1 MKILFIIFV
10 FFFFLEG
17 INGQVEN
24 TGAKNENP
32 AGSFFYDYLNFKSD
46 ETGQTR
52 VDVYIQVPYTEVQF
66 VKSET
71 GFSGGYRVTVSVF
84 DEDKEKLIVEK
95 MWNEKI
101 ETENFDQTN
110 SSKNFNLSRRSFN
123 LIPGDYVFRTAV
135 EDRDSRKTNV
145 SESSFKVRDL
155 SDDVSVS
162 DVMMIASKSVVN
174 GSNKILPNVSK
185 NVMNQKEGIPLFY
198 EIYSDTT
205 IPIRID
211 YSILDDKK
219 EVIFKKT
226 DGREISKGN
235 NQIFYTIIDSTIS
248 LGNYI
253 ISVSI
258 KNIKNN
264 NLAEVNKSFISRW
277 IGFPVIVKNLE
288 EAVEQLTYIASSE
301 EIDYIENGETEEEKI
316 NRYLDFWKKK
326 DPSPSTEENQ
336 VFNEYYRRVAYANA
350 NFSHYVDG
358 WKTDRG
364 MVFIIL
370 GAPNNVDRHPFDYNS
385 KPYEVWEYY
394 ELNKQFVFVDQ
405 TGFGDYRLI
414 TPLYGDFYRYR
425 Y

>member
-205 IPIRID
+205 IPIKID

-219 EVIFKKT
+219 DVIFKKT

>member
-205 IPIRID
+205 IPIKID